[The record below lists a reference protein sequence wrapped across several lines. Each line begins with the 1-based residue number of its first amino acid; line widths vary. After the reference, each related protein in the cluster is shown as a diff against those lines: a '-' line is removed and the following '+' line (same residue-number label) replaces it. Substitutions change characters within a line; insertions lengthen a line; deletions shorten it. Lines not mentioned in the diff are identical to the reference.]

1 MTGFCNIQSD
11 FGHAPDPRR
20 LDHMV
25 SGLVHGGCKPFQE
38 SRSRSHASTW
48 RGLPPLCIGFALGHT
63 YFRKTE
69 RISFNNS
76 ITVTVPIFWSW
87 FTEGVFCPSGPY
99 HSPNSSTNYGS
110 NLDVLRVEICHETHG
125 GPTSTFLTESS
136 QCPKRW

>member
-87 FTEGVFCPSGPY
+87 FTEGVFCPSGPTIPQIQARITAQTWMCY
-99 HSPNSSTNYGS
+99 E
-110 NLDVLRVEICHETHG
+110 LRSAMKHTAVPHQ
-125 GPTSTFLTESS
+125 LSS
-136 QCPKRW
+136 QSPVNARKRW